1 MVQRARYPNS
11 ISLLWPQSTTSTY
24 IRTAWKFKVKVYTFW
39 VHGPLG
45 EGPLI
50 RRFRVWAL
58 GFRVWGSGSKG
69 LGFRGLRFRV

>member
-11 ISLLWPQSTTSTY
+11 ISLLWPQSTS
-24 IRTAWKFKVKVYTFW
+24 IRTALKFKVKVYTFW

-50 RRFRVWAL
+50 RWL
-58 GFRVWGSGSKG
+58 RVWGFG
-69 LGFRGLRFRV
+69 L